1 MRSKALRTVAA
12 GGVATVLALGVA
24 CGNSN
29 PAPAASPT
37 STATA
42 TADRGVPLYPGATQ
56 TRHTGST
63 TLLSTDDSVKQVG
76 DFYADALSRDGWK
89 TISKYVGDYSANI
102 VARRG
107 HDGVTVQVTPLGSHT
122 AISVSTYPTG

>member
-1 MRSKALRTVAA
+1 VLKAVTVM
-12 GGVATVLALGVA
+12 GGVGAVLLVLGG
-24 CGNSN
+24 CSGNSN
-29 PAPAASPT
+29 PAPTTPPT
-37 STATA
+37 KTATA

-76 DFYADALSRDGWK
+76 DFYADALGRDGWK